1 MKNLYLT
8 TILIQFLILSFI
20 GTFLIQDKT
29 TLFLPTCII
38 LTVSYRIGKD
48 VERYPSVVQLDK
60 RKVFHASGF
69 RTKPNTLS
77 TFFLCQSKNN
87 NHNIY

>member
-8 TILIQFLILSFI
+8 TILIQFLILFFI
-20 GTFLIQDKT
+20 GIFLIQDKT
-29 TLFLPTCII
+29 TLSLPTCII
-38 LTVSYRIGKD
+38 LTVGKD

-77 TFFLCQSKNN
+77 FFLCQSINN
-87 NHNIY
+87 NYNIY